1 MNRLG
6 CSDAGEVAVTLIGEH
21 QPVRPETLGGAGECR
36 SPTVGGLLPV
46 NIYVLVGE
54 HGAAY
59 RRDGDRLVGH
69 AHLLDHLGDYLV
81 HHSVAA
87 TRAVMHRSVIQQGRF
102 LIDNLSFL
110 DYFFSC
116 HCVFRFRTDV

>member
-1 MNRLG
+1 MDRLG
-6 CSDAGEVAVTLIGEH
+6 CSDAGEVSVTLIGEH
-21 QPVRPETLGGAGECR
+21 EPVRPETLRRAGKCR

-46 NIYVLVGE
+46 NVNVLVGE
-54 HGAAY
+54 HGAAH
-59 RRDGDRLVGH
+59 RRDGDRLVRH
-69 AHLLDHLGDYLV
+69 SHLLDHLGDYLV
-81 HHSVAA
+81 HNSVAA
-87 TRAVMHRSVIQQGRF
+87 TWAVMHRSVVQQGRF